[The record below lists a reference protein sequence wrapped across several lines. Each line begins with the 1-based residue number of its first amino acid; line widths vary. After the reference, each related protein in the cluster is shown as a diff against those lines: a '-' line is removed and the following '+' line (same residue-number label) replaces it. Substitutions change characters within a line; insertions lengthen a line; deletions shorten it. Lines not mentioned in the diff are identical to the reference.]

1 MPSRYTTF
9 SYSDATHE
17 ILTEMERR
25 NLRKS
30 GVIRDLLQFFHEHG
44 YQIPKSSPVETEA
57 EKDARRQ
64 MELDAEA
71 YRQEQEE
78 GEAI

>member
-30 GVIRDLLQFFHEHG
+30 GVIRDLLQFFHEQG
-44 YQIPKSSPVETEA
+44 YQIPVVD
-57 EKDARRQ
+57 KDKDTAAA
-64 MELDAEA
+64 MKEEAEA
-71 YRQEQEE
+71 YQREREE
-78 GEAI
+78 DGAI